1 MFSPGVFRQ
10 YKRSSAASSG
20 GLADKTLK
28 SPSVYGEPERIMHR
42 QRKGAV
48 LSRTGDRKSLEIC
61 LLVARPIK
69 LPGICERSND
79 RAGLVP

>member
-1 MFSPGVFRQ
+1 MENQNVSCIDR
-10 YKRSSAASSG
+10 
-20 GLADKTLK
+20 
-28 SPSVYGEPERIMHR
+28 E
-42 QRKGAV
+42 KGAV

-69 LPGICERSND
+69 LPGICERSNN